1 MLFKKSSSQFECSS
15 AIKNDM
21 KLPIAL
27 SVIKVTSNK
36 EEDCPVK
43 LLQPDEI
50 YIIKTEF
57 LIYDKWKVRLPL
69 SIKGTFRSDNIDS
82 SQSARPY
89 FSILPAAS
97 YR

>member
-27 SVIKVTSNK
+27 SVIKVISNK

-43 LLQPDEI
+43 LLQTDE
-50 YIIKTEF
+50 TT
-57 LIYDKWKVRLPL
+57 D
-69 SIKGTFRSDNIDS
+69 
-82 SQSARPY
+82 
-89 FSILPAAS
+89 
-97 YR
+97 